1 MEPAGEGK
9 VSEYERD
16 TMVGEKRQGG
26 NREGRSGRDR
36 IKRGG
41 RGTEEQD
48 GRTDTPER
56 AVMVPVGAAHSLA
69 SSNPSSRRTPRSDLS
84 AGSEPSPLCFRASY
98 GSPVPWE

>member
-41 RGTEEQD
+41 RGTEED
-48 GRTDTPER
+48 VAIEGW
-56 AVMVPVGAAHSLA
+56 H
-69 SSNPSSRRTPRSDLS
+69 
-84 AGSEPSPLCFRASY
+84 
-98 GSPVPWE
+98 